1 MNCYITGTGSFLP
14 GEPVANA
21 AIVEFMGELPDEAS
35 VRRKI
40 LRMNGIKSRHY
51 ALDRDQSATHDVYEM
66 AALATRNCLGGEA
79 AAFSYLSAGSTNTPL
94 VGPGLSSI
102 LHSRLARH
110 GLIAADLE
118 INSNSG
124 ICTSSAQALVNACR
138 AVASGDHSEALCIG
152 VEQPSDILKSSVI
165 RPPDDRDQHL
175 ENPTGS
181 KWFMSVFLRSMLSDG
196 AGAALIRDR
205 PATGGISYRVN
216 WSYSRSFAHETP
228 LCMSLESRS
237 LLLSQDVAVLAR
249 HMKPCVDKLMR
260 GAMARHGESL
270 ADYRV
275 VLPHLSSFYFKSYM
289 LDVLTE
295 LGQGALIDYWTNLE
309 TAGNTGAASIFIM
322 LDEYTRRHPPA
333 HGEKVLLF
341 IPESGQFNFV
351 VISLTTIH
359 GNDAPS

>member
-14 GEPVANA
+14 GDPVANA
-21 AIVEFMGELPDEAS
+21 SIPEFIGELPEEDL

-51 ALDRDQSATHDVYEM
+51 ALDRDQNATHDVYEM
-66 AALATRNCLGGEA
+66 AALAARHCLDGEPDS
-79 AAFSYLSAGSTNTPL
+79 FTYLSAGSTNTPL
-94 VGPGLSSI
+94 IGPGLSSI
-102 LHSRLARH
+102 LHSRLATH
-110 GLIAADLE
+110 GLITSDLE

-124 ICTSSAQALVNACR
+124 ICTSSAQALANACR
-138 AVASGDHSEALCIG
+138 AVASGDHRDALCIG

-165 RPPDDRDQHL
+165 QPPDDRDLHSDL
-175 ENPTGS
+175 TSS

-196 AGAALIRDR
+196 AGAARIQAE
-205 PATGGISYRVN
+205 PAPGRISYRVN
-216 WSYSRSFAHETP
+216 WAYSRSFAHETP

-237 LLLSQDVAVLAR
+237 LLLSQDVGVLAR
-249 HMKPCVDKLMR
+249 HMKPCVDQLMR
-260 GAMARHGESL
+260 GAMARHSESL
-270 ADYRV
+270 ADYRI

-295 LGQGALIDYWTNLE
+295 LGNGPAIDHWTNLE

-322 LDEYTRRHPPA
+322 LDEFTRTRPPA
-333 HGEKVLLF
+333 NGEKVLLF

-351 VISLTTIH
+351 VISLTSIH
-359 GNDAPS
+359 PS

>member
-1 MNCYITGTGSFLP
+1 MNCYITGTGTFLP

-21 AIVEFMGELPDEAS
+21 AIPDFMGELEGEAL

-51 ALDRDQSATHDVYEM
+51 ALDRAQNPTHDVYEM
-66 AALATRNCLGGEA
+66 ATLAASHCLDGKAGS
-79 AAFSYLSAGSTNTPL
+79 FTYLSAGSTNTPR

-102 LHSRLARH
+102 LHSRLADH
-110 GLIAADLE
+110 GLAAGPVE

-124 ICTSSAQALVNACR
+124 ICTSSAQALINACR
-138 AVASGDHSEALCIG
+138 AVGSGEHPEALCIG
-152 VEQPSDILKSSVI
+152 VEQPSDILKSSFI
-165 RPPDDRDQHL
+165 RPPEDRDEHQD
-175 ENPTGS
+175 NPTAS

-196 AGAALIRDR
+196 AGAALLQDR
-205 PATGGISYRVN
+205 PSPDRISYRVN
-216 WSYSRSFAHETP
+216 WTYSRSFAHEAP

-237 LLLSQDVAVLAR
+237 LLLSQDVAILAR
-249 HMKPCVDKLMR
+249 HMKPSVDQFMR

-275 VLPHLSSFYFKSYM
+275 VLPHLSSFYFKGYM

-295 LGQGALIDYWTNLE
+295 LGGGATVPHWTNLE

-322 LDEYTRRHPPA
+322 LDEFTRKHPPA
-333 HGEKVLLF
+333 HGDKVLLF

-351 VISLTTIH
+351 VVSLTTLH
-359 GNDAPS
+359 P

>member
-21 AIVEFMGELPDEAS
+21 AIPDFMGELDGEAL

-51 ALDRDQSATHDVYEM
+51 ALDRGQSPTHDVYEM
-66 AALATRNCLGGEA
+66 AALAASHCLDGKAGP
-79 AAFSYLSAGSTNTPL
+79 FTYLSAGSTNTPR

-102 LHSRLARH
+102 LHSRLADH
-110 GLIAADLE
+110 GLAAGPVE

-138 AVASGDHSEALCIG
+138 AVGSGDHQEALCIG
-152 VEQPSDILKSSVI
+152 VEQPSDILKSSFI
-165 RPPDDRDQHL
+165 RPPDDRDAHQD
-175 ENPTGS
+175 NPTSS

-196 AGAALIRDR
+196 AGAALLRDK
-205 PATGGISYRVN
+205 PAPDRISYRVN
-216 WSYSRSFAHETP
+216 WSYSRSFAHEAP

-237 LLLSQDVAVLAR
+237 LLLSQDVAILAR
-249 HMKPCVDKLMR
+249 HMKPCVDQLMR

-270 ADYRV
+270 AEYRV
-275 VLPHLSSFYFKSYM
+275 VLPHLSSFYFKGYM

-295 LGQGALIDYWTNLE
+295 LGGGATVPHWTNLE

-322 LDEYTRRHPPA
+322 LDEFTRKHPPA
-333 HGEKVLLF
+333 HGDKVLLF

-351 VISLTTIH
+351 VVSLTALH
-359 GNDAPS
+359 P

>member
-14 GEPVANA
+14 GEAVSNP
-21 AIVEFMGELPDEAS
+21 AIPDFMGELDGEAL

-51 ALDRDQSATHDVYEM
+51 ALDRGQNATHDLYEM
-66 AALATRNCLGGEA
+66 AALAAGNCLGGKA
-79 AAFSYLSAGSTNTPL
+79 GSFSYLSAGSTNAPL

-102 LHSRLARH
+102 LHSRLADR
-110 GLIAADLE
+110 GWVTGALE

-138 AVASGDHSEALCIG
+138 AVASGDHREALCIG

-165 RPPDDRDQHL
+165 RPPDDRDAHQDNL
-175 ENPTGS
+175 TAS

-196 AGAALIRDR
+196 AGAAVLRDR
-205 PATGGISYRVN
+205 PAPDRISYRVN
-216 WSYSRSFAHETP
+216 WTHSRSFAHEAP

-237 LLLSQDVAVLAR
+237 LLLSQDVAILAR
-249 HMKPCVDKLMR
+249 HMKPCVDQLMR
-260 GAMARHGESL
+260 GAMARHGEQL

-295 LGQGALIDYWTNLE
+295 LGQERIIDHWTNLE
-309 TAGNTGAASIFIM
+309 SAGNTGAASIFIM
-322 LDEYTRRHPPA
+322 LDEFTRSRPPA
-333 HGEKVLLF
+333 HGDKLLLF

-351 VISLTTIH
+351 LVSLTAVH
-359 GNDAPS
+359 P

>member
-14 GEPVANA
+14 GEAVANA
-21 AIVEFMGELPDEAS
+21 AIPEFMGELDGEAL

-51 ALDRDQSATHDVYEM
+51 ALDRDQNPTHDVYEM
-66 AALATRNCLGGEA
+66 AALSAARCLGDMA
-79 AAFSYLSAGSTNTPL
+79 SAFTHLSAGSTNTPL

-102 LHSRLARH
+102 LHSRLADH
-110 GLIAADLE
+110 GLAAEPLE

-138 AVASGDHSEALCIG
+138 AVASGDHREALCIG

-165 RPPDDRDQHL
+165 RPPDDRDAHQDNL
-175 ENPTGS
+175 TAS

-196 AGAALIRDR
+196 AGAALLRDQ
-205 PATGGISYRVN
+205 PAPDRLSYRVN
-216 WSYSRSFAHETP
+216 WTHSRSFAHEAP
-228 LCMSLESRS
+228 LCMSLHSRS
-237 LLLSQDVAVLAR
+237 LLLSQDVAILAR
-249 HMKPCVDKLMR
+249 HMKPCVDQLMR
-260 GAMARHGESL
+260 GAMARHGEQL

-295 LGQGALIDYWTNLE
+295 LGQGRTVDHWTNLE

-322 LDEYTRRHPPA
+322 LDEFTRLHPPA
-333 HGEKVLLF
+333 HGDKVLLF

-351 VISLTTIH
+351 VVSLTALH
-359 GNDAPS
+359 P

>member
-21 AIVEFMGELPDEAS
+21 AIPDFMGELDGEAL

-51 ALDRDQSATHDVYEM
+51 ALDRDQNPTHDVYKM
-66 AALATRNCLGGEA
+66 AALAASRCLNGKAG
-79 AAFSYLSAGSTNTPL
+79 AFTYLSAGSTNTPL

-102 LHSRLARH
+102 LHSNLANH
-110 GLIAADLE
+110 GLVAGPVE

-138 AVASGDHSEALCIG
+138 AVASGDHHEALCLG

-165 RPPDDRDQHL
+165 RPPDDRDAHQDNL
-175 ENPTGS
+175 TSS

-196 AGAALIRDR
+196 AGAALLRDQ
-205 PATGGISYRVN
+205 PAPDRISYRVN
-216 WSYSRSFAHETP
+216 WTHSRSFAHEAP

-237 LLLSQDVAVLAR
+237 LLLSQDVAILAR
-249 HMKPCVDKLMR
+249 HMKPSVDQLMR

-275 VLPHLSSFYFKSYM
+275 VLPHLSSFYFKGYM
-289 LDVLTE
+289 LDVLME
-295 LGQGALIDYWTNLE
+295 LGQGRPVDHWTNLE
-309 TAGNTGAASIFIM
+309 SAGNTGAASIFIM
-322 LDEYTRRHPPA
+322 LDEFTRSRPPA
-333 HGEKVLLF
+333 HGDKVLLF

-351 VISLTTIH
+351 LASLTAVH
-359 GNDAPS
+359 S

>member
-14 GEPVANA
+14 GEAVSNA
-21 AIVEFMGELPDEAS
+21 AIPEFMGELDGEAP

-51 ALDRDQSATHDVYEM
+51 ALDRSQTPTNDVYEM
-66 AALATRNCLGGEA
+66 AALAASRCLDGKAGT
-79 AAFSYLSAGSTNTPL
+79 FTYLSAGSTNTPL

-102 LHSRLARH
+102 LHSRLAHH
-110 GLIAADLE
+110 GLIAGPVE

-138 AVASGDHSEALCIG
+138 AVASGDHPEALCIG
-152 VEQPSDILKSSVI
+152 VEQPSDILKSSII
-165 RPPDDRDQHL
+165 RPPDDRDAHQD
-175 ENPTGS
+175 NPTAS

-196 AGAALIRDR
+196 AGAAVLHDR
-205 PATGGISYRVN
+205 PAPDRISYRVN
-216 WSYSRSFAHETP
+216 WTHSRSFAHEAP
-228 LCMSLESRS
+228 LCMTLESRS
-237 LLLSQDVAVLAR
+237 LLLSQDVAILAK
-249 HMKPCVDKLMR
+249 HMKPCVDQLMR
-260 GAMARHGESL
+260 GAMARHGEQL

-289 LDVLTE
+289 LEVLTE
-295 LGQGALIDYWTNLE
+295 LGQGRIIDHWTNLE

-322 LDEYTRRHPPA
+322 LDEFTRSRPPA
-333 HGEKVLLF
+333 HGDKLLLF

-351 VISLTTIH
+351 LVSLTVVH
-359 GNDAPS
+359 P

>member
-1 MNCYITGTGSFLP
+1 MNCYLTATGSFLP

-21 AIVEFMGELPDEAS
+21 AIPDYMGELDGEAL

-51 ALDRDQSATHDVYEM
+51 ALDRDQHATHDVYDM
-66 AALATRNCLGGEA
+66 AALAARDCLGGRA
-79 AAFSYLSAGSTNTPL
+79 CAFTYLSAGSTNTPL
-94 VGPGLSSI
+94 VGPGLSSL
-102 LHSRLARH
+102 LHARLAGR
-110 GLIAADLE
+110 GLVSDAVE

-138 AVASGDHSEALCIG
+138 AVSSGDHREALCLG
-152 VEQPSDILKSSVI
+152 VEQPSAILKSSAI
-165 RPPDDRDQHL
+165 QPPDDRDLHSDDL
-175 ENPTGS
+175 TAS

-196 AGAALIRDR
+196 AGAALIQDR
-205 PATGGISYRVN
+205 PADSRISYRVN

-237 LLLSQDVAVLAR
+237 LLLSQDVGVLAR
-249 HMKPCVDKLMR
+249 HMKPCVDQFMR
-260 GAMARHGESL
+260 GAMARHGEQL

-275 VLPHLSSFYFKSYM
+275 VLPHLSSFYFKGYM
-289 LDVLTE
+289 LGVLTE
-295 LGQGALIDYWTNLE
+295 LGQGRVIDHWTNLE

-322 LDEYTRRHPPA
+322 LDEFTRRQPPA
-333 HGEKVLLF
+333 NGDKVLLF

-351 VISLTTIH
+351 VVSLTAIH
-359 GNDAPS
+359 PS

>member
-1 MNCYITGTGSFLP
+1 MNCYLTGTGSFLP
-14 GEPVANA
+14 GEAVANA
-21 AIVEFMGELPDEAS
+21 AIPDFMGELDGEAL

-40 LRMNGIKSRHY
+40 LRMNGIKNRHY
-51 ALDRDQSATHDVYEM
+51 ALDRDQHATHDVYEM
-66 AALATRNCLGGEA
+66 AALAARDCLGGKA
-79 AAFSYLSAGSTNTPL
+79 GAFTYLSAGSTNTPL
-94 VGPGLSSI
+94 VGPGISSL
-102 LHSRLARH
+102 LHSRLADH
-110 GLIAADLE
+110 GLISDAVE

-138 AVASGDHSEALCIG
+138 AVSSGDHREALCLG
-152 VEQPSDILKSSVI
+152 VEQPSAILKSSVI
-165 RPPDDRDQHL
+165 QPPDDRDRHAGDL
-175 ENPTGS
+175 TAS

-196 AGAALIRDR
+196 AGAALVQDR
-205 PATGGISYRVN
+205 PADSGVSYRVN

-249 HMKPCVDKLMR
+249 HMKPCVDQLMR
-260 GAMARHGESL
+260 GAMARHGEQL

-295 LGQGALIDYWTNLE
+295 LGNGSAVDHWTNLE
-309 TAGNTGAASIFIM
+309 TAGNTGAASMFIM
-322 LDEYTRRHPPA
+322 LDEFTRNRPPS

-351 VISLTTIH
+351 VLSLTATH
-359 GNDAPS
+359 PS

>member
-21 AIVEFMGELPDEAS
+21 AIPEFMGELADEAP

-51 ALDRDQSATHDVYEM
+51 ALDRNQIATHDVYEM
-66 AALATRNCLGGEA
+66 AALAARNCLDGRTDM
-79 AAFSYLSAGSTNTPL
+79 FSYLSAGSTNTPL

-102 LHSRLARH
+102 LHSRLAGH
-110 GLIAADLE
+110 GVIAGALE

-138 AVASGDHSEALCIG
+138 AVASGDHRGALCLG

-165 RPPDDRDQHL
+165 QPPDDRDVHP
-175 ENPTGS
+175 ENLTES

-196 AGAALIRDR
+196 AGAAILSDQ
-205 PATGGISYRVN
+205 PAPNRISYRVN
-216 WSYSRSFAHETP
+216 WSHSRSFAHETP

-237 LLLSQDVAVLAR
+237 LLLSQDVAVLAK
-249 HMKPCVDKLMR
+249 HMKPCVDQLLR
-260 GAMARHGESL
+260 GAMARHGERL

-289 LDVLTE
+289 LGVLND
-295 LGQGALIDYWTNLE
+295 LGNGSAVDHWTNLE

-322 LDEYTRRHPPA
+322 LDEYTRHHPPD
-333 HGEKVLLF
+333 HGDKLLLF

-351 VISLTTIH
+351 VISLTAIH
-359 GNDAPS
+359 AS

>member
-14 GEPVANA
+14 GEAVSNA
-21 AIVEFMGELPDEAS
+21 AIPEFMGELPGEAL

-51 ALDRDQSATHDVYEM
+51 ALDRDQNATHDLYEM
-66 AALATRNCLGGEA
+66 AALAAGNCLGGKPGN
-79 AAFSYLSAGSTNTPL
+79 FTYLSAGSTNAPL

-102 LHSRLARH
+102 LHSRLADR
-110 GLIAADLE
+110 GWVNRALE

-138 AVASGDHSEALCIG
+138 AVASGDHREALCVG
-152 VEQPSDILKSSVI
+152 VEQPSDILKSGFI
-165 RPPDDRDQHL
+165 QPPDDRDDHP
-175 ENPTGS
+175 ENLTTS

-196 AGAALIRDR
+196 AGAALLSDQ
-205 PATGGISYRVN
+205 PAAGRISYRVN
-216 WSYSRSFAHETP
+216 WTYSRSFAHETL
-228 LCMSLESRS
+228 LCMSLENRG

-249 HMKPCVDKLMR
+249 HMKPCVDQLMR
-260 GAMARHGESL
+260 GAMARHGEEL

-295 LGQGALIDYWTNLE
+295 LGRGSAVGHWTNLE

-322 LDEYTRRHPPA
+322 LDEFTRHHPPA
-333 HGEKVLLF
+333 HGDKVLLF

-351 VISLTTIH
+351 VVSLTALH
-359 GNDAPS
+359 P

>member
-21 AIVEFMGELPDEAS
+21 AIPEFIGELADEAS

-51 ALDRDQSATHDVYEM
+51 ALDREQNATHDVYEL
-66 AALATRNCLGGEA
+66 AALAASNCLDGKAGT
-79 AAFSYLSAGSTNTPL
+79 FSYLSAGSTNTPL
-94 VGPGLSSI
+94 VGPGLSSL
-102 LHSRLARH
+102 LHARLARH
-110 GLIAADLE
+110 GLIANELE

-138 AVASGDHSEALCIG
+138 AVSSGDHHDALCIG

-165 RPPDDRDQHL
+165 QPPDDRELHPDSL
-175 ENPTGS
+175 TES

-196 AGAALIRDR
+196 AGAAIIRDR
-205 PATGGISYRVN
+205 PATDGISYRVN

-260 GAMARHGESL
+260 GAMARHDERLS
-270 ADYRV
+270 DYHI

-289 LDVLTE
+289 LDVLTD
-295 LGQGALIDYWTNLE
+295 LGEGVPINYWTNLE

-322 LDEYTRRHPPA
+322 LDEYTRRHSPA

-359 GNDAPS
+359 HGS

>member
-14 GEPVANA
+14 GDPVVNA
-21 AIVEFMGELPDEAS
+21 AIPDFMGELPDEAS

-51 ALDRDQSATHDVYEM
+51 ALDHDQNATHDVYEM
-66 AALATRNCLGGEA
+66 ASLAARHCLA
-79 AAFSYLSAGSTNTPL
+79 DTTANFTYLSAGSTNTPL

-102 LHSRLARH
+102 LHSRLAAH
-110 GLIAADLE
+110 GLITSDLE

-138 AVASGDHSEALCIG
+138 AVSSGDHHEALCIG

-165 RPPDDRDQHL
+165 HPPEDRALHS
-175 ENPTGS
+175 ENLTAS

-196 AGAALIRDR
+196 AGATMIKHQPASDR
-205 PATGGISYRVN
+205 ISYRVN
-216 WSYSRSFAHETP
+216 WTYSRSFAHETP

-237 LLLSQDVAVLAR
+237 LLLSQDVGILAR
-249 HMKPCVDKLMR
+249 HMKPCVDQLMR
-260 GAMARHGESL
+260 GAMTRHHESL
-270 ADYRV
+270 ADYRIL
-275 VLPHLSSFYFKSYM
+275 LPHLSSFYFKGYM

-295 LGQGALIDYWTNLE
+295 LGNGSAIEHWTNLE

-322 LDEYTRRHPPA
+322 LDEFTRSHPPA
-333 HGEKVLLF
+333 NGEKVLLF

-359 GNDAPS
+359 PT

>member
-21 AIVEFMGELPDEAS
+21 AIPDYMGELPDEAL

-51 ALDRDQSATHDVYEM
+51 ALDREQRATHDVYEM
-66 AALATRNCLGGEA
+66 AALAAKACLDGKPRGIT
-79 AAFSYLSAGSTNTPL
+79 YLSAGSTNAPL

-102 LHSRLARH
+102 LHSRLADH
-110 GLIAADLE
+110 GLATDALE
-118 INSNSG
+118 INSNAG
-124 ICTSSAQALVNACR
+124 ICTSSAQAFVNACR
-138 AVASGDHSEALCIG
+138 AVASGDHREALCIG

-165 RPPDDRDQHL
+165 RPPDDRDEHA
-175 ENPTGS
+175 EHPTGS

-196 AGAALIRDR
+196 AGAALLCGEPARDR
-205 PATGGISYRVN
+205 ISYQVD
-216 WSYSRSFAHETP
+216 WTYSRSFAHETP

-237 LLLSQDVAVLAR
+237 LLLSQDVAILAR
-249 HMKPCVDKLMR
+249 HMKPCVDQLMR
-260 GAMARHGESL
+260 GAMERHGARL

-289 LDVLTE
+289 LDVLKE
-295 LGQGALIDYWTNLE
+295 LGDGAEIDHWTNLE
-309 TAGNTGAASIFIM
+309 TAGNTGAASIYIM
-322 LDEYTRRHPPA
+322 LDEYTRSHAPA
-333 HGEKVLLF
+333 HGEKLLLF

-351 VISLTTIH
+351 VVSLTTIH
-359 GNDAPS
+359 PS